1 MNILIQ
7 QPFTIII
14 ELIAITAFILIL
26 DRSFCFGNICFKSY
40 CVKRLV
46 EDFFFFFLF
55 SINSYDSDGYPCH
68 RREPP
73 GYECSHVSIA
83 ESLSSAGRFVWNVV

>member
-46 EDFFFFFLF
+46 EDFFFFF
-55 SINSYDSDGYPCH
+55 
-68 RREPP
+68 
-73 GYECSHVSIA
+73 CSVLIPMTVMDTHVIGVNLPAMSVA
-83 ESLSSAGRFVWNVV
+83 TLA